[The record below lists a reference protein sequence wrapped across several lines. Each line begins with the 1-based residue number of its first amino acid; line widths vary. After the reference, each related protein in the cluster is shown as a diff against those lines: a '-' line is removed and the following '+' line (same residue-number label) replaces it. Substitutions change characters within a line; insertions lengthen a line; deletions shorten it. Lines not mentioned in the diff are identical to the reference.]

1 MRLLSLCILFLFSVH
16 LSAEVLI
23 QGQAEYNPLNGH
35 DLSVFYSGSQ
45 YNSHVFDQY
54 SKEYLLSE
62 IYLDQDNNK
71 KAKLAKTEIVI
82 PFGPSYDFSV
92 LEKEVELS
100 KYKHI
105 NLLRKYNREQKESLR
120 SSLDSSIGSMNEAE
134 LKLFLSKKHEF
145 LTDVGKRMEA
155 MFKTLKIKPKYGFI
169 NSFIKMINN
178 TIYLKSKQFLN
189 SNTVGVPIYLTV
201 GFGSALGRL
210 LYDTVIIHTPL
221 KKIISPN
228 LGFYFLTSFGFA
240 ISYTNIKEKKL
251 VSFDLFYDWE
261 TFKKVLT
268 PVFEVFG
275 GLGFGV
281 FFESRKVIT
290 KDNGGFKILNEN
302 SYREANY
309 LPVVGMIKSGPQ
321 DVSINQGLALSF
333 PLMSFFLENKFKR
346 SYYHIPFLSF
356 KEKQESKTS
365 FIDKFVNMLRS
376 NSPIKS
382 ASSCNQFYF

>member
-1 MRLLSLCILFLFSVH
+1 MRLLSLFIIFLFSVY
-16 LSAEVLI
+16 LRAEVLI
-23 QGQAEYNPLNGH
+23 QGQAVYDPLNSH

-45 YNSHVFDQY
+45 YNSHVFDLY
-54 SKEYLLSE
+54 SREYLLNE
-62 IYLDQDNNK
+62 IYLDQENNK
-71 KAKLAKTEIVI
+71 KTKLVKTEIVI
-82 PFGPSYDFSV
+82 PFGPSYDFSE

-120 SSLDSSIGSMNEAE
+120 NNLEAAMASMDESE

-145 LTDVGKRMEA
+145 LSDIGKRMET
-155 MFKTLKIKPKYGFI
+155 MFKALKIKPKYRFI

-178 TIYLKSKQFLN
+178 TIYLKSKQFLK

-210 LYDTVIIHTPL
+210 LYDTVIVHTPL
-221 KKIISPN
+221 KKMISPN
-228 LGFYFLTSFGFA
+228 FGFYFLTSFGFA
-240 ISYTNIKEKKL
+240 VSYTNLKEKKL

-281 FFESRKVIT
+281 FFEARKVIT

-302 SYREANY
+302 SYKDANY

-321 DVSINQGLALSF
+321 DVSINQGLGLSF

-346 SYYHIPFLSF
+346 NYYHIPFFSF

-365 FIDKFVNMLRS
+365 FIDKFVNLLRT
-376 NSPIKS
+376 NSSVKS
-382 ASSCNQFYF
+382 GSSCNQYYF